1 MVAQARQRMKKSSGA
16 AQWFRLFVALI
27 LGYFLARKGTG
38 SNGTHYARSGAPVRV
53 DPGVM
58 EQVLVNIA
66 VKPFQLNKFLQKIRD
81 CLDAKSAAPR
91 CNES

>member
-1 MVAQARQRMKKSSGA
+1 MVAQARQRIKKSSGA
-16 AQWFRLFVALI
+16 PSGFGFSWPLFSAT
-27 LGYFLARKGTG
+27 FLHQKARDRMETY
-38 SNGTHYARSGAPVRV
+38 YARSGAPVRV

-58 EQVLVNIA
+58 EQVLVNTA